1 MITRWIT
8 TLDFR
13 RIDFGLF
20 RNVLKRITWDIALEK
35 TEVQQSELVF
45 KDHLLQA
52 LQWSISVCRKSGS
65 SSRTPGHKMVLTR
78 SKHKNGSMKDG
89 NRVRWG

>member
-1 MITRWIT
+1 MTTRWIT

-20 RNVLKRITWDIALEK
+20 RNVLKRIAWDIALEK
-35 TEVQQSELVF
+35 TEIQQSELVF

-52 LQWSISVCRKSGS
+52 PQWSISVCSKPGS
-65 SSRTPGHKMVLTR
+65 SGRTPMWIDKTLLTR
-78 SKHKNGSMKDG
+78 SKHKMGA
-89 NRVRWG
+89 